1 MLKIYIFWFECFN
14 FKIFYSIQ
22 LSLFQYKENPNVGL
36 VVSNMPVRSAATSKC
51 CTFRL
56 KMSILWPFWGARMSF
71 MYTFNFKYIFIFWN
85 IGQQRKDYLPLYSS
99 KVFKDTFHKTFPFN
113 EGSPPSASVLSKMW
127 CWVLYLEV
135 LLKIAIV
142 KTFGIQFQD
151 LFTNLTFKALVQK
164 KRWKAYEIFNSFTRC
179 LTITSANF

>member
-1 MLKIYIFWFECFN
+1 MARWED
-14 FKIFYSIQ
+14 
-22 LSLFQYKENPNVGL
+22 GL
-36 VVSNMPVRSAATSKC
+36 EC

-71 MYTFNFKYIFIFWN
+71 MYTFNFKYIFILWK
-85 IGQQRKDYLPLYSS
+85 IGQQRKDYLPLYSP
-99 KVFKDTFHKTFPFN
+99 KVFKDTFHQTFPFN

-151 LFTNLTFKALVQK
+151 LFTNSAPVRHKYRK